1 MEGHCPATTQ
11 NQSLGGLST
20 WAHVLPLHVL
30 KHEEDAW
37 PTTTWTQSLG
47 GLFVEYKGC
56 HSSDPLF
63 TTSPGGMSVI
73 WVKDIQIFKRRQ
85 TYLIPILFQD
95 CRFIDKLESKIYTK
109 ADLFRSMQT
118 TWIVHDFIILR
129 MHTSITQTSHTF
141 SHLLR
146 QMLTVDFF

>member
-1 MEGHCPATTQ
+1 MGGHCPATTR

-30 KHEEDAW
+30 KHEEDTW

-47 GLFVEYKGC
+47 GLFVECKGC

-73 WVKDIQIFKRRQ
+73 RVKDIQPLKRRQ
-85 TYLIPILFQD
+85 TYLIPILFQY
-95 CRFIDKLESKIYTK
+95 CRVLDKVESEIYTK
-109 ADLFRSMQT
+109 VDLFRSMQT